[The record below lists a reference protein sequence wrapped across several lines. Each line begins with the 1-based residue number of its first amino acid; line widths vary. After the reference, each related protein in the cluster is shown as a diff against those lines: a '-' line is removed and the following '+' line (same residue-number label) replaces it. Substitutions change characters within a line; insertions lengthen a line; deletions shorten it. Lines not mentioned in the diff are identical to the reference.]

1 MSDLAVESTAI
12 CAQRAQFST
21 STRGSTHCIDH
32 RREEDSMAKDK
43 SLSTSSEAARVRL
56 TLDISQKLNAIV
68 DSLAAENDTTKADVL
83 RFAVEV
89 LSAAT
94 EAKKS
99 G

>member
-1 MSDLAVESTAI
+1 
-12 CAQRAQFST
+12 
-21 STRGSTHCIDH
+21 
-32 RREEDSMAKDK
+32 MAKDK

-99 G
+99 GMHVGAWAEDADGTRHEREFIGI